1 VGRCGRR
8 SRWEISIMA
17 VALLFKS
24 THYLQ
29 VYLFLYCNMSILWC
43 FVTPMLWWW
52 LRCHCSIQQH
62 VLPIHNCVSMNLQ
75 KNKITNTLL
84 VILHG
89 IVPHETQFIATCS
102 QVTAITLLSSVADLT
117 EDMTLRRKHVI
128 RVITG
133 NTAKITVVCLCCLHC
148 LRCSH
153 SLVWPST

>member
-1 VGRCGRR
+1 VGNLYNGSGIFVQVNTLPSSMPVLILQHVDSVVFCDTH
-8 SRWEISIMA
+8 A
-17 VALLFKS
+17 VA
-24 THYLQ
+24 
-29 VYLFLYCNMSILWC
+29 
-43 FVTPMLWWW
+43 VTI
-52 LRCHCSIQQH
+52 RCHCSIQQH

-117 EDMTLRRKHVI
+117 EDMTLRKHVI

-148 LRCSH
+148 LHCSH
-153 SLVWPST
+153 SLV